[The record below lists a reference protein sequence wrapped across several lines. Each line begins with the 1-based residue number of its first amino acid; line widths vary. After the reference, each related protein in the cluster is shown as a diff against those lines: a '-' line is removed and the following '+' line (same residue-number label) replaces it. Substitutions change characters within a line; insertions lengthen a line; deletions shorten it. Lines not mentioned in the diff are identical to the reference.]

1 MFHRCF
7 LFQGR
12 IYGYKQLLYFD
23 KISNQK
29 EILVYQK
36 ELSYKEFYAMN
47 SFPKLFDLQLK
58 FEFEK
63 LKLKTQNKT
72 ATSKI
77 KYSGISANCP

>member
-1 MFHRCF
+1 M
-7 LFQGR
+7 
-12 IYGYKQLLYFD
+12 
-23 KISNQK
+23 
-29 EILVYQK
+29 YQK

-72 ATSKI
+72 VTNKI